1 MNEEVN
7 TAQVL
12 QIIGAQTVEIAV
24 KNATIAQQAA
34 KIAELQAK
42 LNADKLPSDGTGS
55 ESL

>member
-7 TAQVL
+7 IAQVL
-12 QIIGAQTVEIAV
+12 QIVGSQTVEICM

-42 LNADKLPSDGTGS
+42 LVPKEDSQ
-55 ESL
+55 